1 MARYLPGLRFP
12 PIHSFQEN
20 VNGQIS
26 RIYDAV
32 FECIKQLNG
41 ELFTQQE
48 SAVDEESQTMNE
60 LEELINR
67 RKATYR

>member
-1 MARYLPGLRFP
+1 M
-12 PIHSFQEN
+12 
-20 VNGQIS
+20 NGQIS

-32 FECIKQLNG
+32 FECIKQLNS

-48 SAVDEESQTMNE
+48 SAVDEESQSMNE